1 MQRGMPDSEALRE
14 RLSSL
19 QVFWWTG
26 KDVEGSRDKEEGK
39 KNMKKKYE
47 VAFFLC
53 FVFVGG
59 LMLIVGQVLM
69 WRGTTVEWKDTS
81 WFSGH
86 WVARYTS
93 EFYSGQWLFFF
104 GFIVAG
110 FGAIGA
116 LAIGSS
122 RLMDKIRG
130 EKA

>member
-1 MQRGMPDSEALRE
+1 
-14 RLSSL
+14 
-19 QVFWWTG
+19 
-26 KDVEGSRDKEEGK
+26 
-39 KNMKKKYE
+39 MKKKYE
-47 VAFFLC
+47 IAFFLC

-86 WVARYTS
+86 WVARYTT
-93 EFYSGQWLFFF
+93 EFYNGQWLFFF
-104 GFIVAG
+104 GLIITG